1 MGKRIKHVKHGGNTF
16 RSGFEK
22 TVAEQLEEA
31 GIRFKYEDKIITY
44 VEPARTKKYNP
55 DFELPN
61 GIIIESKGRWTL
73 HDRKKMI
80 LVMEQNPKLDI
91 RMLFQRDQYLNKG
104 SKTKYSDWC
113 EKREIPYAVGA
124 LPEVWLK
131 EAKAKRA

>member
-1 MGKRIKHVKHGGNTF
+1 MGRRIKKVKQGGNVY
-16 RSGFEK
+16 RSGFEAQ
-22 TVAEQLEEA
+22 VAEKLEEE
-31 GIRFKYEDKIITY
+31 GIKFDYEKNIITY
-44 VEPARTKKYNP
+44 VEPAVTRKYIP

-113 EKREIPYAVGA
+113 QKRGIPYAVGE
-124 LPEVWLK
+124 LPEEWLN
-131 EAKAKRA
+131 EAKVRRA